1 MYDTIIRSQRQIKRF
16 GSVNPAG
23 GLGFRFYRYR
33 QQGSIINATQQKAL
47 GTSVGAGPGNL
58 MDSGRCFLR
67 SCLRSQRCHRSWE
80 GGRDFTGRAWG
91 GGWLGNI
98 DLWQLILTLSYPTQE
113 GCKKH
118 REIKSG

>member
-47 GTSVGAGPGNL
+47 GTSVG
-58 MDSGRCFLR
+58 
-67 SCLRSQRCHRSWE
+67 
-80 GGRDFTGRAWG
+80 GRAWESDG
-91 GGWLGNI
+91 
-98 DLWQLILTLSYPTQE
+98 Q
-113 GCKKH
+113 
-118 REIKSG
+118 REVLPEELPQVPEVP